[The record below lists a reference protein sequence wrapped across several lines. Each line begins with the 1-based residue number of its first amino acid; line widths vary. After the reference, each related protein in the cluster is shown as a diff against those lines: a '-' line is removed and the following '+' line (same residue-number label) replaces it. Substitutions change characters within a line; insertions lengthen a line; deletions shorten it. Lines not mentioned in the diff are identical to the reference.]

1 MQLKNEIPCKYNIPA
16 SQMHPVSHQLATPSV
31 EICIFK
37 PHCNYFKWKLE
48 RKLWVSDETQTLS
61 GLNCYLLY
69 R

>member
-1 MQLKNEIPCKYNIPA
+1 
-16 SQMHPVSHQLATPSV
+16 MHPVSHQLATPSV